1 MVEYPQMTNITELF
15 IALVFLLMNAFFVL
29 AEFAL
34 VKVRFTRLE
43 ELAAGGDP
51 AAALAKDAVQHLD
64 GYLAAIQL
72 GITMAS
78 LGLGWIGEPA
88 LARLMAPVF
97 QAAGLVLSP
106 SLAYSISFTA
116 AFLIITAMHVILGEQ
131 VPKYM
136 AILTPE
142 KTVLWLILPLRFF
155 YRFTYYPML
164 AINKSSHYFLRLM
177 RVKASESELLHSD
190 EELRMIL
197 GQSQEHGRISL
208 GRLMMFEH
216 LFDFGKTGVKEV
228 MTPANAVAYISLS
241 RPWEENLALIKD
253 KKYSR
258 YPLTDA
264 GLEHAACFVHFKD
277 LALDFLDSSGRCG
290 NPELLKLKR
299 PLHFISENITVE
311 KALREFQEKR
321 VQLALVKNQ
330 QGAVSGLLTME
341 DIVEELTGEIRDE
354 FEPLPTLTL
363 SRVLVGKAFLPE
375 LKATAR
381 PDAIREVL
389 DSLHAAKP
397 VFDKDMALKA
407 IMKREMNFSTA
418 LGHQTAFPHA
428 RLPGL
433 TAPLIAVGMS
443 RKGIDFPTPDNQPVK
458 VIFLILTPFNEP
470 TSQLNLLSHLSGLI
484 SNLTLRKRLF
494 SAKTPED
501 LMNIA
506 RTFENKVMK

>member
-1 MVEYPQMTNITELF
+1 MTYVAELF
-15 IALVFLLMNAFFVL
+15 IALIFLMMNAAFVL

-43 ELAAGGDP
+43 ELAASGNP
-51 AAALAKDAVQHLD
+51 AAVLAKDAVQNLD

-88 LARLMAPVF
+88 LAKLLAPGF
-97 QAAGLVLSP
+97 HAAGLALSGTV
-106 SLAYSISFTA
+106 AYSISFA
-116 AFLIITAMHVILGEQ
+116 IAFLIITAMHVILGEQ

-142 KTVLWLILPLRFF
+142 KTVLWLAIPLRIF

-164 AINKSSHYFLRLM
+164 IINKSSHYFLRLL

-197 GQSQEHGRISL
+197 GQSQEHGKLSL

-216 LFDFGKTGVKEV
+216 LFDFGKTYVKEV
-228 MTPANAVAYISLS
+228 MTPRSAIAYISLS
-241 RPWEENLALIKD
+241 SPWTENLALIKD

-258 YPLTDA
+258 YPLAELDLTSVI
-264 GLEHAACFVHFKD
+264 GFVHFKD
-277 LALDFLDSSGRCG
+277 LGLNFLDCAARCD
-290 NPELLKLKR
+290 NQEILKIKR
-299 PLHFISENITVE
+299 PLHVISEAITIE
-311 KALREFQEKR
+311 KALRDFQEKR
-321 VQLALVKNQ
+321 VQMALVKNQ
-330 QGAVSGLLTME
+330 QGEITGLLTME

-354 FEPLPTLTL
+354 FEPPPTLTL
-363 SRVLVGKAFLPE
+363 SQTLVGEAFVPE
-375 LKATAR
+375 LKEAGR
-381 PDAIREVL
+381 SEAIKEIL
-389 DSLHAAKP
+389 EKLHAARP
-397 VFDKDMALKA
+397 IFDRNEALKA
-407 IMKREMNFSTA
+407 VLKRESNFSTA

-433 TAPLIAVGMS
+433 SKPLIAVGMS
-443 RKGIDFPTPDNQPVK
+443 RNGLNFPSADNQPVK

-470 TSQLNLLSHLSGLI
+470 TSQLNILSQLSGLI

-494 SAKTPED
+494 SAKTPENLLD
-501 LMNIA
+501 IA

>member
-1 MVEYPQMTNITELF
+1 MTYVAELF
-15 IALVFLLMNAFFVL
+15 IALIFLLMNAVFVL

-43 ELAAGGDP
+43 ELAAAGDP
-51 AAALAKDAVQHLD
+51 SAALAKDAVQNLD

-88 LARLMAPVF
+88 MAKLLAPCF
-97 QAAGLVLSP
+97 HAAGFGLTAAVS
-106 SLAYSISFTA
+106 YSISFVTA
-116 AFLIITAMHVILGEQ
+116 FFIITAMHVILGEQ

-164 AINKSSHYFLRLM
+164 AINKSSHYFLRLL
-177 RVKASESELLHSD
+177 RVKAGESELLHSD

-197 GQSQEHGRISL
+197 GQSQEHGRLSL

-216 LFDFGKTGVKEV
+216 LFDFGKTHVREV
-228 MTPANAVAYISLS
+228 MTPKNAIACISPA
-241 RPWEENLALIKD
+241 RPWAENLALIMAR
-253 KKYSR
+253 KYSR
-258 YPLTDA
+258 YPLADPDLTN
-264 GLEHAACFVHFKD
+264 LEGFVHFKD
-277 LALDFLDSSGRCG
+277 LALDFLSSSAGCG
-290 NPELLKLKR
+290 APELLKLKR
-299 PLHFISENITVE
+299 PLHIISETITVE
-311 KALREFQEKR
+311 KALRDFQEKR
-321 VQLALVKNQ
+321 VQMALVKNP
-330 QGAVSGLLTME
+330 QGEITGLLTME

-354 FEPLPTLTL
+354 FEPPPTLTL
-363 SRVLVGKAFLPE
+363 SRSLVWEAFVPE
-375 LKATAR
+375 LKGTGRAE
-381 PDAIREVL
+381 AIKEVL
-389 DSLHAAKP
+389 ESLHAAKP
-397 VFDKDMALKA
+397 VFDKEEALKA
-407 IMKREMNFSTA
+407 ILKRESNFSTA

-428 RLPGL
+428 RLQGL
-433 TAPLIAVGMS
+433 SKPFIAVGMS
-443 RKGIDFPTPDNQPVK
+443 KRGIDFPSADDQPVK

-470 TSQLNLLSHLSGLI
+470 TSQLNILSQLSGLI

-494 SAKTPED
+494 SAKTPAD
-501 LMNIA
+501 LMDIT

>member
-1 MVEYPQMTNITELF
+1 MTYVAELF
-15 IALVFLLMNAFFVL
+15 IAFFFLLMNAAFVL

-43 ELAAGGDP
+43 ELAASGNP
-51 AAALAKDAVQHLD
+51 AAVLAKDAVQHLD

-88 LARLMAPVF
+88 LAKLLAPGF
-97 QAAGLVLSP
+97 HAAGINLTATV
-106 SLAYSISFTA
+106 AYSISFA
-116 AFLIITAMHVILGEQ
+116 IAFLIITAMHVILGEQ

-136 AILTPE
+136 AIITPE
-142 KTVLWLILPLRFF
+142 KTVLWLIIPLRFF

-164 AINKSSHYFLRLM
+164 VINKSSHYFLRLLQ
-177 RVKASESELLHSD
+177 VKASESELLHSD

-197 GQSQEHGRISL
+197 GQSQEHGKLSL

-216 LFDFGKTGVKEV
+216 LFDFGKTYVKEV
-228 MTPANAVAYISLS
+228 MTPRSAITYISMA
-241 RPWEENLALIKD
+241 RPWTENLALIKE

-258 YPLTDA
+258 YPLADMDLA
-264 GLEHAACFVHFKD
+264 SVLGFVHFKD
-277 LALDFLDSSGRCG
+277 LALDFLNCSVLCD
-290 NPELLKLKR
+290 NPEILKIKR
-299 PLHFISENITVE
+299 PLHVISEAITVE
-311 KALREFQEKR
+311 KALRDFQEKR
-321 VQLALVKNQ
+321 VQIALVKNQ
-330 QGAVSGLLTME
+330 QGEITGLLTME

-354 FEPLPTLTL
+354 FEPPPTLTL
-363 SRVLVGKAFLPE
+363 SETLVEEAFVPE
-375 LKATAR
+375 LKETDR
-381 PDAIREVL
+381 SEAIREVL
-389 DSLHAAKP
+389 EKLHAARP
-397 VFDKDMALKA
+397 VFNKEDALKA
-407 IMKREMNFSTA
+407 ILKRESNFSTA

-433 TAPLIAVGMS
+433 SKPIIGVGIS
-443 RKGIDFPTPDNQPVK
+443 QEGISFPSADNQPVK

-470 TSQLNLLSHLSGLI
+470 TSQLNILSLLSNLI

-494 SAKTPED
+494 SAKTPANLID
-501 LMNIA
+501 IA

>member
-1 MVEYPQMTNITELF
+1 MTYLAELF
-15 IALVFLLMNAFFVL
+15 IALIFLLMNAVFVL

-43 ELAAGGDP
+43 ELAASGDQT
-51 AAALAKDAVQHLD
+51 AALAKDAVQHLD

-88 LARLMAPVF
+88 LANLLSPSF
-97 QAAGLVLSP
+97 HAAGLSLSP
-106 SLAYSISFTA
+106 TLAYSISFA
-116 AFLIITAMHVILGEQ
+116 IAFVIITATHVILGEQ

-136 AILTPE
+136 AIITPE
-142 KTVLWLILPLRFF
+142 KTVLWLIIPLRFF
-155 YRFTYYPML
+155 YRSTYYPML
-164 AINKSSHYFLRLM
+164 VINKSSHYFLRLL
-177 RVKASESELLHSD
+177 RVKAGESELLHSD

-197 GQSQEHGRISL
+197 GQSQEHGKLSL

-216 LFDFGKTGVKEV
+216 LFDFGKTYVKEV
-228 MTPANAVAYISLS
+228 MTPRSAIVYISPA
-241 RPWEENLALIKD
+241 RPWPENLALIKD

-258 YPLTDA
+258 YPLADIDLTSVI
-264 GLEHAACFVHFKD
+264 GFVHFKD
-277 LALDFLDSSGRCG
+277 LALDFLDCSANCSK
-290 NPELLKLKR
+290 PDILKLKR
-299 PLHFISENITVE
+299 PLHAIQETITVE

-321 VQLALVKNQ
+321 IQMALVKNP
-330 QGAVSGLLTME
+330 QGEITGLLTME

-354 FEPLPTLTL
+354 FEPPPTLTL
-363 SRVLVGKAFLPE
+363 SQTIVGEAFVPD
-375 LKATAR
+375 LKEAGR
-381 PDAIREVL
+381 SEAIKEVL
-389 DSLHAAKP
+389 EKLHAARP
-397 VFDKDMALKA
+397 VFDKEEALKA
-407 IMKREMNFSTA
+407 ILKRESNFSTA

-433 TAPLIAVGMS
+433 AKPLIAVAMS
-443 RKGIDFPTPDNQPVK
+443 RNGIDFPSPDNQPVK

-470 TSQLNLLSHLSGLI
+470 TSQLNILSQLSGLI

-494 SAKTPED
+494 SAKTTDD
-501 LMNIA
+501 LLDIA

>member
-1 MVEYPQMTNITELF
+1 MTYMAELF
-15 IALVFLLMNAFFVL
+15 VALIFLLMNAVFVL

-43 ELAAGGDP
+43 ELAATGDQT
-51 AAALAKDAVQHLD
+51 AALAKDAVQNLD

-88 LARLMAPVF
+88 LAKLLTPLF
-97 QAAGLVLSP
+97 HAAGTNLSP
-106 SLAYSISFTA
+106 TVAYSVSFA
-116 AFLIITAMHVILGEQ
+116 IAFLIITASHVILGEQ

-136 AILTPE
+136 AIITPE
-142 KTVLWLILPLRFF
+142 KTVLWLIIPLRIF

-164 AINKSSHYFLRLM
+164 VINKSSHYFLRLL
-177 RVKASESELLHSD
+177 RVKAGESELLHSD

-197 GQSQEHGRISL
+197 GQSQEHGKLSL

-216 LFDFGKTGVKEV
+216 LFDFGKTYVKEV
-228 MTPANAVAYISLS
+228 MTPRSAIVYLSLA
-241 RPWEENLALIKD
+241 RPWPENLALIKD

-258 YPLTDA
+258 YPLAEMDLA
-264 GLEHAACFVHFKD
+264 SVIGFVHFKD
-277 LALDFLDSSGRCG
+277 LALDFLDCSANCSR
-290 NPELLKLKR
+290 PDILKLKR
-299 PLHFISENITVE
+299 PLHAIPEAITVE

-321 VQLALVKNQ
+321 VQMSLVKNQ
-330 QGAVSGLLTME
+330 QGEISGLLTME

-354 FEPLPTLTL
+354 FEPPPTLTL
-363 SRVLVGKAFLPE
+363 SHTIVGEAFVPD
-375 LKATAR
+375 LKMAGR
-381 PDAIREVL
+381 SEAIKEVL
-389 DSLHAAKP
+389 EALHAARP
-397 VFDKDMALKA
+397 VFDKEEALKA
-407 IMKREMNFSTA
+407 ILKRESNFSTA

-433 TAPLIAVGMS
+433 AKPLIAVGMS
-443 RKGIDFPTPDNQPVK
+443 RTGIDFPSPDNQPVK

-470 TSQLNLLSHLSGLI
+470 TSQLNILSQLSGLI

-494 SAKTPED
+494 SAKTPD
-501 LMNIA
+501 NLLDIA

>member
-1 MVEYPQMTNITELF
+1 MLDLIAILAAVFFLF
-15 IALVFLLMNAFFVL
+15 LNAFFVL
-29 AEFAL
+29 AEFAV

-43 ELAAGGDP
+43 ELAAKGNAV
-51 AAALAKDAVQHLD
+51 AAVAKEQVSQLEA
-64 GYLAAIQL
+64 YLSTAQL
-72 GITMAS
+72 GITIAS
-78 LGLGWIGEPA
+78 LGLGWVGEPA
-88 LARLMAPVF
+88 LAHLIKPVF
-97 QAAGLVLSP
+97 DYFNAPFSSAFSHSAA
-106 SLAYSISFTA
+106 LAA
-116 AFLIITAMHVILGEQ
+116 AFILITCSHVVLGEL
-131 VPKYM
+131 VPKNM
-136 AILTPE
+136 AIRLPE
-142 KTVLWLILPLRFF
+142 TSALFVAVPFKIFHTIMFAPMWLLNETANSVLKLLRIK
-155 YRFTYYPML
+155 P
-164 AINKSSHYFLRLM
+164 
-177 RVKASESELLHSD
+177 SEKEMLHSD

-197 GQSQEHGRISL
+197 GQSQEHGRLSL

-228 MTPANAVAYISLS
+228 MTPRNSIAYISLS
-241 RPWEENLALIKD
+241 RPWGENLAVIKD

-264 GLEHAACFVHFKD
+264 GLENAAYFVHFKD

-311 KALREFQEKR
+311 KALREFQERR

-375 LKATAR
+375 LKAAGR
-381 PDAIREVL
+381 AEAIREML
-389 DSLHAAKP
+389 DSLHAARP
-397 VFDKDMALKA
+397 VFDKELTLKA
-407 IMKREMNFSTA
+407 VMKREMNFSTA

-428 RLPGL
+428 RLPEL
-433 TAPLIAVGMS
+433 ASPLIVVGMS
-443 RKGIDFPTPDNQPVK
+443 RKGIDFPAPDNQPVK
-458 VIFLILTPFNEP
+458 VIFLILTPFNDP

-501 LMNIA
+501 LMDIA